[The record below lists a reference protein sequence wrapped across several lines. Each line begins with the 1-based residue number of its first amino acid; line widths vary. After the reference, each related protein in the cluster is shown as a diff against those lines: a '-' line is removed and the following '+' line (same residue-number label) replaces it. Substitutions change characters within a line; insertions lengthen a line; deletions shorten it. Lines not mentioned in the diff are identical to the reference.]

1 MSPNVNIETT
11 PGSLEQITPRL
22 RRWGDM
28 YELDGEP
35 LRKIVGRPPKGDL
48 LDQLDQLNQSLA
60 GLNKESLSAS
70 DGGRVRKSVGK
81 VG

>member
-1 MSPNVNIETT
+1 MNIQTKSD
-11 PGSLEQITPRL
+11 SLEQITPRL
-22 RRWGDM
+22 RRWGGM

-35 LRKIVGRPPKGDL
+35 LRKIVGRPPKGNL

-60 GLNKESLSAS
+60 GLNKEPLSAS